1 MCNMDNILRPY
12 EFREPDKK
20 TRSHLDSD
28 LSFCQ
33 RQTLHW
39 TNRSST
45 STYGRLLQTSY
56 LKGREDTG
64 YIDTGRHAGWLRAS
78 FAACPYFLQLATKY
92 IVTLMC
98 VNEHNTSISYL
109 LHCTARN
116 VPLQFGL
123 FDSP

>member
-1 MCNMDNILRPY
+1 MDNILRPY

-45 STYGRLLQTSY
+45 STYGRLL
-56 LKGREDTG
+56 
-64 YIDTGRHAGWLRAS
+64 
-78 FAACPYFLQLATKY
+78 
-92 IVTLMC
+92 
-98 VNEHNTSISYL
+98 
-109 LHCTARN
+109 
-116 VPLQFGL
+116 
-123 FDSP
+123 